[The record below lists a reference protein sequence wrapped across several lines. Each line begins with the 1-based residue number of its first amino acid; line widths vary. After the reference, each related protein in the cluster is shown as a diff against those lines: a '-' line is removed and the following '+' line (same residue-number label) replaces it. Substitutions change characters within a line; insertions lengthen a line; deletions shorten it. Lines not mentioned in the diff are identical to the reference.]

1 MLRRTVLLISIALLL
16 QGTIAKCQVKK
27 IREYQRGFQLSLF
40 PGISTNGIYSGSFYN
55 KVSLNLFGGLSAG
68 SRLVEVGLLTNL
80 NLKKSNGI
88 QLAGLSNVIGS
99 NAFVNLTLSEER
111 ALIAEGFESS
121 FKGIQGA
128 GFMNYVRNN
137 FNGIQLSGLFNVVGV
152 DVKGFQ
158 FAGIGNG
165 VRGSTSGVQLA
176 GLYNASKEN
185 MGGFQ
190 VSILFNYTDGQLA
203 GAQLGLINKAG
214 HMMGRKSTPP
224 TAARS
229 LQIGLINFSKAMDGV
244 QIGLINFGGATRGVQ
259 VGLINFFN
267 KYPSKEFVR
276 MGTPVGLLN
285 IGSKGS
291 YFRFYYNELFS
302 TNIEYTTGNCMNC
315 SWVMGSEMPF
325 LD

>member
-1 MLRRTVLLISIALLL
+1 MLLRPVLLLFSTLLL
-16 QGTIAKCQVKK
+16 HGTIAECQIKK
-27 IREYQRGFQLSLF
+27 VREYERGFQLSLF
-40 PGISTNGIYSGSFYN
+40 PGISTNGIHSGSFYN
-55 KVSLNLFGGLSAG
+55 KVSINIFGGLSAG
-68 SRLVEVGLLTNL
+68 NRLVEIGLLTNL

-88 QLAGLSNVIGS
+88 QLAGLANIIGS
-99 NAFVNLTLSEER
+99 NAFINLTLSEER

-137 FNGIQLSGLFNVVGV
+137 FTGIEIAGLFNVVGV

-190 VSILFNYTDGQLA
+190 ISALFNYTDGQLA
-203 GAQLGLINKAG
+203 GAQLGLINKARRIK
-214 HMMGRKSTPP
+214 GRKSTPP
-224 TAARS
+224 TEARG
-229 LQIGLINFSKAMDGV
+229 LQIGLINFSKAMDGT
-244 QIGLINFGGATRGVQ
+244 QIGLINFGGNTRGVQ
-259 VGLINFFN
+259 IGLINFFS

-276 MGTPVGLLN
+276 MGTPVGL
-285 IGSKGS
+285 
-291 YFRFYYNELFS
+291 F
-302 TNIEYTTGNCMNC
+302 
-315 SWVMGSEMPF
+315 
-325 LD
+325 